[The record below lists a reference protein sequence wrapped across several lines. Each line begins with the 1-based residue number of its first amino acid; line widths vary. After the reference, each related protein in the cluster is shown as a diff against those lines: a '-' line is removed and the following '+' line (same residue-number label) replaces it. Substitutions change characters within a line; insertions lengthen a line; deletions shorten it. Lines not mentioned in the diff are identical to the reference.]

1 MEESPEKFSLGW
13 WPPDDGRN
21 IIKTMID
28 RELDRKRA
36 TFPTL
41 DIRSNEDG
49 TLLRH
54 IEPWGSLC
62 LTSSEQDVTITPCR
76 CDEKRPEEGK
86 PPSIPEEWFS

>member
-1 MEESPEKFSLGW
+1 MAENRDSETMSWGTPLQSG
-13 WPPDDGRN
+13 
-21 IIKTMID
+21 IIKTLID

-41 DIRSNEDG
+41 DIRSNQDG
-49 TLLRH
+49 ALLRH

-62 LTSSEQDVTITPCR
+62 LTSAEQDVTITPCR

-86 PPSIPEEWFS
+86 PRIPEEWFS